1 MKAHA
6 IYPVMLSITASSGV
20 FAQDQPNEA
29 PTLSEVTVTAQR
41 QTQNIQDVPISITAF
56 SQEEMQQNGLSEVKD
71 YFMFTPNVSFT
82 EDGENGERSVGISI
96 RGVSDFASSLTNIGA
111 LSSSFG
117 IYLDEFN
124 VANSAVRVSNPELQ
138 DLQSVEVLRG
148 PQGTYFGRNA
158 TGGALNLTTALP
170 NDKTFYELSAGYGS
184 FSTWNVSLVANVPL
198 ADNFFVRGV
207 AWQEQSAGFIKNL
220 SPTGNDAS
228 YFHSNVRASA
238 RWLVND
244 KITAD
249 LSLMQTRSDDGADT
263 NVNSGVLDVDTL
275 GATPNVLPADPLNNH
290 GLEKV
295 SIIPDFRNRVHV
307 PIGPAIPVDSGKGFF
322 PNNTRYINKDF
333 YETNVGKST
342 TTNLRL
348 NYEGEGWSVRSITGY
363 LDSEFHRAFDQ
374 DVTQVGLYET
384 YAGRV
389 SGTFSQELR
398 LHVQNERIDWTAGGL
413 YARDASHDFNV
424 SPIGPDGFAFATLNP
439 NGTIATCSLCL
450 FPGMLIGNKALKTLH
465 AKSYAMFTDLAFKLT
480 PKVTLTGGLR
490 YTHDNLTFKDYNA
503 YDTKTFEQ
511 VSNGDLPDDS
521 DIALQAKKTFS
532 DVTPRLVLA
541 YKPRSN
547 INTYVLASAGYKPG
561 GVVLNTASE
570 FDKERLLNYEA
581 GIKMDAFERRL
592 QVNVAAFFMDWKNMQ
607 IPTLKIENTNGAFT
621 LEQRILNVDAHS
633 SGLEFEVKALPSEHL
648 FLGAG
653 IGYLKAKFDGFG
665 PEEPFIFNKMA
676 FDLDGD
682 TLPRSPEW
690 TLNAVGQFNFKALKQ
705 NDAFVRLEWSY
716 RSETTSDV
724 EAVAT
729 LQQPLNLP
737 GFNTGVTGAGQVV
750 PFPREDFP
758 FRVPAFDLWNLRAG
772 LSGDRWSLVAFAEN
786 LLDKD
791 YYTGTQENFGLGGI
805 RIRPHHRTFG
815 IQFRLRGG

>member
-1 MKAHA
+1 MKARA
-6 IYPVMLSITASSGV
+6 IFPVMLTITASSVALG
-20 FAQDQPNEA
+20 QEQQNEA
-29 PTLSEVTVTAQR
+29 PALSEVTVTAQR
-41 QTQNIQDVPISITAF
+41 QTQNILDVPISITAF
-56 SQEEMQQNGLSEVKD
+56 SQDELKQNGLSEVKD
-71 YFMFTPNVSFT
+71 YFLFTPNVSYT

-124 VANSAVRVSNPELQ
+124 VANSAVRVTNPELQ

-170 NDKTFYELSAGYGS
+170 NETTFYEFAAGYGS
-184 FSTWNVSLVANVPL
+184 YSAWNVSLVANVPL

-207 AWQEQSAGFIKNL
+207 AWQEQSDGFIKNL

-228 YFHSNVRASA
+228 YVHSNVRGSA
-238 RWLVND
+238 RWLVNER
-244 KITAD
+244 ITAD

-275 GATPNVLPADPLNNH
+275 GATPNVLPVDPVNNH
-290 GLEKV
+290 ALEKV
-295 SIIPDFRNRVHV
+295 TVIPDFRQRPHV
-307 PIGPAIPVDSGKGFF
+307 PIGLEIPVDSGAGFF

-342 TTNLRL
+342 TANLRL
-348 NYEGEGWSVRSITGY
+348 NYQADGWSLRSITGY

-374 DVTQVGLYET
+374 DVTQYGLYET

-398 LHVQNERIDWTAGGL
+398 LHVQNSRVDWTVGGL
-413 YARDASHDFNV
+413 YARDAAHDFNV

-439 NGTIATCSLCL
+439 DGTIATCALCL
-450 FPGMLIGNKALKTLH
+450 SPGMLIGNKALKTLH
-465 AKSYAMFTDLAFKLT
+465 ARSYAMFTDLAFKITREL
-480 PKVTLTGGLR
+480 TLTGGLR
-490 YTHDNLTFKDYNA
+490 YTHDDLTFKDYNA
-503 YDTKTFEQ
+503 YLTKTFEQ
-511 VSNGDLPDDS
+511 VSNGDLPGDS
-521 DIALQAKKTFS
+521 EIKLQDKKTFS
-532 DVTPRLVLA
+532 DVTPRLVLS
-541 YKPRSN
+541 YKPMAN

-581 GIKMDAFERRL
+581 GIKMDGFDRRL
-592 QVNVAAFFMDWKNMQ
+592 QLSLSAFFMDWKDMQ
-607 IPTLKIENTNGAFT
+607 IPTLKIENTNGQFT

-633 SGLEFEVKALPSEHL
+633 TGLELELKALPLEHL

-653 IGYLKAKFDGFG
+653 VGYLKAQFDGFG
-665 PEEPFIFNKMA
+665 LDEPFIFNRMA

-690 TLNAVGQFNFKALKQ
+690 TLNAVGQFNFKALQ
-705 NDAFVRLEWSY
+705 QDDAFVRLEWSY
-716 RSETTSDV
+716 RSETASDV

-750 PFPREDFP
+750 PFPRNDFP
-758 FRVPAFDLWNLRAG
+758 FRVPAFDVFNLRAG
-772 LSGDRWSLVAFAEN
+772 INGDRWSLVAFAEN
-786 LLDKD
+786 LLDKN
-791 YYTGTQENFGLGGI
+791 YYTGTQENFGIGGI
-805 RIRPHHRTFG
+805 RIRPHHRTIG